1 MNTNL
6 YCWLTLEIWHSYFNN
21 GKCSVFQ
28 LLPMENTSRLMKN
41 YNIRFRNHENRY
53 EGYVQMRPSKTIWDE
68 LNTKEDLYFQLLNT
82 DQNFD
87 NYTNVTLPK
96 KQNKLLYLTNSQV
109 ENRFVAEED
118 LPTETYIDVQPL
130 RFYVSVS
137 STQDQV
143 TIKDST
149 GRAIFNPKT
158 PTQQQQKVFVDINT
172 FGTGIYEIWIN
183 DTFSKKFLGTSER
196 IKNNC
201 YGIFHVQMRPVLESL
216 KQNSTPLLKI
226 NFEARSTFWQ
236 YVIVISEDKKIT
248 VQDMVIENDN
258 NIKYSGPDKSTI
270 LGGKESNIFTSTNAI
285 ALQQRARNN
294 AILKI
299 QYNND
304 FSDLILEQDITVPVP
319 GVSSIITKEVNNE
332 NMFYSQTII
341 YI

>member
-96 KQNKLLYLTNSQV
+96 KQNTVLYLTNSRV
-109 ENRFVAEED
+109 ENRIVSEEQIV
-118 LPTETYIDVQPL
+118 PETYLDVQSL
-130 RFYVSVS
+130 RFYVAVS
-137 STQDQV
+137 STQSDQV
-143 TIKDST
+143 IIRDDR
-149 GRAIFNPKT
+149 GQEIF
-158 PTQQQQKVFVDINT
+158 TQEVQKEQQKIYVDINT
-172 FGTGIYEIWIN
+172 FGTGVYEIWIN
-183 DTFSKKFLGTSER
+183 NTLSKKFFGTSEM
-196 IKNNC
+196 IENNC
-201 YGIFHVQMRPVLESL
+201 YGIFHLQMKSVLESL
-216 KQNSTPLLKI
+216 KQNITPLLKI

-236 YVIVISEDKKIT
+236 YVIVVPEDKKIT
-248 VQDMVIENDN
+248 VQDMVIENDS
-258 NIKYSGPDKSTI
+258 NIKYSGPDKSTVI
-270 LGGKESNIFTSTNAI
+270 GGKASNIFTSAETI
-285 ALQQRARNN
+285 TLQQSATNN
-294 AILKI
+294 SILKI
-299 QYNND
+299 HYNND
-304 FSDLILEQDITVPVP
+304 FSDLILEQDITIPVP